1 MAERNLTIHGSAL
14 SGGGVFHYVTIRGD
28 AMIRGDIECDRLKV
42 FGAADMKGAVA
53 ARTFRL
59 FGQANVDGPVQAE
72 KMGVFGE
79 VDIRGHA
86 RLGHLQLRGMAQVEG
101 GLEADAIRGYGE
113 LSVSGSCEAESV
125 ALTGVVHIGQTLN
138 AEQVE
143 LSLCFADSSV
153 KEIGGRTIRIKQG
166 KTWKAVH
173 WLTRLSPLTAVL
185 VADTIEGDDIYLEHT
200 KAAVVRG
207 DRVTI
212 GPGCEIGLVE
222 YRMAFAQDEQAA
234 VKEKRQR

>member
-1 MAERNLTIHGSAL
+1 MAVRNLTINGSAFA
-14 SGGGVFHYVTIRGD
+14 SGGTFHHVTVRGDATIRGD
-28 AMIRGDIECDRLKV
+28 VECDRCKV
-42 FGAADMKGAVA
+42 FGSADMKGAVT
-53 ARTFRL
+53 ARKLRL
-59 FGQANVDGPVQAE
+59 FGQANMDGSVRAE

-101 GLEADAIRGYGE
+101 GIEADVIRGYGE

-153 KEIGGRTIRIKQG
+153 KEIGGRTLRIKQG
-166 KTWKAVH
+166 KAWKAVH

-212 GPGCEIGLVE
+212 GPGCEIGIVE
-222 YRMAFAQDEQAA
+222 YRTAFVQDEQAA

>member
-1 MAERNLTIHGSAL
+1 MAERNLTINGSAL
-14 SGGGVFHYVTIRGD
+14 SGGGVFHHVTIRGD
-28 AMIRGDIECDRLKV
+28 ATIRGDIECDCWKV
-42 FGAADMKGAVA
+42 FGSSDVKGAVT

-59 FGQANVDGPVQAE
+59 FGQANVEGPVHAE
-72 KMGVFGE
+72 KMDVFGE
-79 VDIRGHA
+79 ADIRGHA
-86 RLGHLQLRGMAQVEG
+86 RLEHLQLRGMVQVEG
-101 GLEADAIRGYGE
+101 NVEADAILGYGE

-125 ALTGVVHIGQTLN
+125 SLTGVVRIGQTLN

-143 LSLCFADSSV
+143 LSLYFADSSI
-153 KEIGGRTIRIKQG
+153 KEIGGRMIRIKRG

-173 WLTRLSPLTAVL
+173 WLTRLSPLTATL

-222 YRMAFAQDEQAA
+222 YRTAFAQDEQAA
-234 VKEKRQR
+234 VEEKRQR

>member
-14 SGGGVFHYVTIRGD
+14 SGGGVFHHVTIRGD
-28 AMIRGDIECDRLKV
+28 ATIRGDIECDRLKV

-101 GLEADAIRGYGE
+101 GIEADVIRGYGE

-153 KEIGGRTIRIKQG
+153 KEIGGRTISITRSKKWSAI
-166 KTWKAVH
+166 H
-173 WLTRLSPLTAVL
+173 WLSRFSSSPAVL
-185 VADTIEGDDIYLEHT
+185 AADVIEGDEIYVEYT
-200 KAAVVRG
+200 RAAVVRG
-207 DRVTI
+207 ERVTI
-212 GPGCEIGLVE
+212 GPGCDIGLVE
-222 YRMAFAQDEQAA
+222 YHTAFAQDKKAA
-234 VKEKRQR
+234 VNEKRQR